1 MRAFDFLLY
10 AGVLVGWSTSWY
22 PLSMQVGVVAPEVS
36 LVWRFALAAL
46 LMIAFTRFRGFGLT
60 FPWRD
65 HLSFLGMG
73 ITLFSSNFCLFYYAS
88 MFTASGLLAVMFSMA
103 SLVNV
108 LMVAALSR
116 TPPPRLQLGAAI
128 IGILGVAIIFFPEIQ
143 VEGRAWVAAVLCTI
157 GTLFFCTGNMISA
170 ATQRRG
176 IPVLASTSWGMV
188 YGTCF
193 MALVAIVRG
202 HEFTIVMSNLYIGSL
217 LWLVVVS
224 SVITFGCYL
233 SLVGRIGAGRAA
245 YATVV
250 FPIFAL
256 AISTVLEGYSW
267 SVLSAAGL
275 ALVIAGNLMMVRSRG

>member
-1 MRAFDFLLY
+1 MRPFDYLLY

-22 PLSMQVGVVAPEVS
+22 PLSLQVNGIAPEVS
-36 LVWRFALAAL
+36 LVWRFLLAAL
-46 LMIAFTRFRGFGLT
+46 LMTGFTMSRGVGLK

-65 HLSFLGMG
+65 HLSFMGMG
-73 ITLFSSNFCLFYYAS
+73 ISLFSSNFCLFYYAS
-88 MFTASGLLAVMFSMA
+88 LFTASGLLAVMFSMA
-103 SLVNV
+103 SLINV
-108 LMVAALSR
+108 LMVAAL
-116 TPPPRLQLGAAI
+116 TKTAPPRLQLGAAL
-128 IGILGVAIIFFPEIQ
+128 IGILGVAVIFLPEIQ
-143 VEGRAWVAAVLCTI
+143 VAGTAWIAAALCTV

-176 IPVLASTSWGMV
+176 IPVLASTSWGMF
-188 YGTCF
+188 YGACF
-193 MALVAIVRG
+193 MMLVATLRG
-202 HEFTIVMSNLYIGSL
+202 HEFTIDMSASYIGSL

-233 SLVGRIGAGRAA
+233 SLVGSIGASRAA

-267 SVLSAAGL
+267 SLLSVGGL
-275 ALVIAGNLMMVRSRG
+275 ALVIAGNLMMIRSRN

>member
-1 MRAFDFLLY
+1 MRPFDYLLY

-22 PLSMQVGVVAPEVS
+22 PLSLQVKGIAPEVS
-36 LVWRFALAAL
+36 LVWRFLLAAA
-46 LMIAFTRFRGFGLT
+46 LMAVFTMARGVGLRFS
-60 FPWRD
+60 WRD
-65 HLSFLGMG
+65 HLSFMGMG

-88 MFTASGLLAVMFSMA
+88 LFTASGLLAVMFSMA

-108 LMVAALSR
+108 LMVAAL
-116 TPPPRLQLGAAI
+116 TKTAPPKLQLGAAL
-128 IGILGVAIIFFPEIQ
+128 IGILGVAVIFFPEIQ
-143 VEGRAWVAAVLCTI
+143 VAGTAWIAAALCTI

-188 YGTCF
+188 YGACF
-193 MALVAIVRG
+193 MAFIALLRG
-202 HEFTIVMSNLYIGSL
+202 HEFTIDMSVSYVGSL

-233 SLVGRIGAGRAA
+233 SLIGSIGASRAA

-250 FPIFAL
+250 FPVFAL
-256 AISTVLEGYSW
+256 AISTVLEGYGW
-267 SVLSAAGL
+267 SLMSVGGL
-275 ALVIAGNLMMVRSRG
+275 ALVVAGNLMMIRSRG